1 MRTCKILASFLTLW
15 DDVDVCDCEVQSD
28 SVTHWALGG
37 PVTPLFLLLTECSWF
52 CKHRQMCP
60 TGVPAALQLP
70 HASN

>member
-1 MRTCKILASFLTLW
+1 MAAYYLTL
-15 DDVDVCDCEVQSD
+15 VISMCMCFCVCLSQSD

-37 PVTPLFLLLTECSWF
+37 PVRLLLLLLTERFWF

-70 HASN
+70 HVPN